1 MPLTKRIAVFA
12 SGGGTNL
19 QAVMDACR
27 DGRTPGEVALV
38 VYNRKKAYARVRAED
53 AGIPAR
59 YINKLMYKTP
69 EEKDAAILDALREY
83 HIDIIVL
90 AGYLDIMGPSVV
102 GAYRHR
108 IVNTHP
114 ALIPAF
120 CGMGYYGERVHQA
133 AIDYGVK
140 VSGCTIH
147 LVDEET
153 DTGPILLQ
161 EVVPV
166 LPDDDAASLAARILP
181 VEHRLLPEAVALL
194 CEDRVR
200 VEGRRTVILPHPCKD

>member
-1 MPLTKRIAVFA
+1 MGKRIAVFA

-27 DGRTPGEVALV
+27 DGRIPGEVALV

-53 AGIPAR
+53 AGIPTR
-59 YINKLMYKTP
+59 YINKLQFETT
-69 EEKDAAILDALREY
+69 EEKDNTILTALREY
-83 HIDIIVL
+83 RIDIIVL
-90 AGYLDIMGPSVV
+90 AGYLDIMGPMVV
-102 GAYRHR
+102 AAYRRR

-147 LVDEET
+147 LVDEGA

-161 EVVPV
+161 EAVPV
-166 LPDDDAASLAARILP
+166 LDTDDAATLAARILP

-200 VEGRRTVILPHPCKD
+200 VKGRRTMILDA

>member
-1 MPLTKRIAVFA
+1 LGKRIAVFA

-27 DGRTPGEVALV
+27 DGRIQGEVALV
-38 VYNRKKAYARVRAED
+38 IYNRKNAYARVRAED
-53 AGIPAR
+53 GGVPVR
-59 YINKLMYKTP
+59 YINKLMFKTT
-69 EEKDAAILDALREY
+69 EEKDAAIRDALRE
-83 HIDIIVL
+83 HRIDIIVL
-90 AGYLDIMGPSVV
+90 AGYLDILGPSVV
-102 GAYRHR
+102 AAYRHR

-133 AIDYGVK
+133 VIDYGVK

-147 LVDEET
+147 LVDEGA

-161 EVVPV
+161 ETVPV
-166 LPDDDAASLAARILP
+166 RPDDDAKTLAARILP
-181 VEHRLLPEAVALL
+181 VEHRLLPVAVALL
-194 CEDRVR
+194 CADRVR
-200 VEGRRTVILPHPCKD
+200 LEGRRTVILPDCKE

>member
-1 MPLTKRIAVFA
+1 MNKRIAVFA

-19 QAVMDACR
+19 QAVMDACLE
-27 DGRTPGEVALV
+27 GSIPGEVVLV
-38 VYNRKKAYARVRAED
+38 VYNRKQAYARERAERAD
-53 AGIPAR
+53 IPTR
-59 YINKLMYKTP
+59 YINKLMFETP
-69 EEKDAAILDALREY
+69 EEKDAAILDTLREY

-90 AGYLDIMGPSVV
+90 AGYLDIMGPSAVA
-102 GAYRHR
+102 AYRHR

-133 AIDYGVK
+133 VLDYGAK

-147 LVDEET
+147 LVDEGA

-161 EVVPV
+161 EAVPV
-166 LPDDDAASLAARILP
+166 LPDDDAATLAARILP
-181 VEHRLLPEAVALL
+181 VEHRLLPQAVALL

-200 VEGRRTVILPHPCKD
+200 VEGRRAVILPREG

>member
-1 MPLTKRIAVFA
+1 MGKRIAVFA

-19 QAVMDACR
+19 QAVMDGCR
-27 DGRTPGEVALV
+27 DGSIPGEVALV
-38 VYNRKKAYARVRAED
+38 VYNRKNAYAKVRAEN
-53 AGIPAR
+53 AGIPAV
-59 YINKLMYKTP
+59 YINKLQFATP
-69 EEKDAAILDALREY
+69 EEKDAAILSALRQY
-83 HIDIIVL
+83 RVDIIVL
-90 AGYLDIMGPSVV
+90 AGYLDIVGPAVV
-102 GAYRHR
+102 AAYRYR

-114 ALIPAF
+114 ALIPSF

-147 LVDEET
+147 LVDEGA

-161 EVVPV
+161 EAVPV
-166 LPDDDAASLAARILP
+166 LDDDDAASLAARVLE

-200 VEGRRTVILPHPCKD
+200 VEGRRVRILDR

>member
-1 MPLTKRIAVFA
+1 LRKRIAIFA

-27 DGRTPGEVALV
+27 EGAIPGDVALV
-38 VYNRKKAYARVRAED
+38 IYNRKQAYAKVRAEE
-53 AGIPAR
+53 AGIPTR
-59 YINKLMYKTP
+59 YINKLMFETP
-69 EEKDAAILDALREY
+69 GEKDAAILDALREY
-83 HIDIIVL
+83 GIDIIVL

-102 GAYRHR
+102 AAYRHR

-114 ALIPAF
+114 ALIPMF

-147 LVDEET
+147 LVDEGT

-161 EVVPV
+161 EAVPV
-166 LPDDDAASLAARILP
+166 LPGDDAKTLAARILP
-181 VEHRLLPEAVALL
+181 VEHRLLPRAVALL

-200 VEGRRTVILPHPCKD
+200 VEGRRAYIIDK

>member
-1 MPLTKRIAVFA
+1 MGKLIAVFA

-19 QAVMDACR
+19 QAEMDACR
-27 DGRTPGEVALV
+27 DGRIMGEVALV
-38 VYNRKKAYARVRAED
+38 IYNRKKAYARVRAEE
-53 AGIPAR
+53 AGIPTR
-59 YINKLMYKTP
+59 YINKLQFKTQ
-69 EEKDAAILDALREY
+69 EQKDNAILDILREY

-90 AGYLDIMGPSVV
+90 AGYLDILGPTVV
-102 GAYRHR
+102 AAYRHR
-108 IVNTHP
+108 IMNTHP

-147 LVDEET
+147 LVDEGA

-161 EVVPV
+161 EAVPV
-166 LPDDDAASLAARILP
+166 LEDDDAATLAARILP

-194 CEDRVR
+194 CEDRIR
-200 VEGRRTVILPHPCKD
+200 VEGRRTVILPPPCKE

>member
-1 MPLTKRIAVFA
+1 MNKRIAVFA

-19 QAVMDACR
+19 QAVMDACLE
-27 DGRTPGEVALV
+27 GSIPGEVVLV
-38 VYNRKKAYARVRAED
+38 VYNRKQAYARERAERAD
-53 AGIPAR
+53 IPTR
-59 YINKLMYKTP
+59 YINKLMFETP
-69 EEKDAAILDALREY
+69 EEKDAAILDTLREY
-83 HIDIIVL
+83 RIDIIVL

-102 GAYRHR
+102 AAYRHR

-133 AIDYGVK
+133 VLDYGAK

-147 LVDEET
+147 LVDEGA

-161 EVVPV
+161 EAVPV
-166 LPDDDAASLAARILP
+166 LPDDDAATLAARILP
-181 VEHRLLPEAVALL
+181 VEHRLLPQAVALL

-200 VEGRRTVILPHPCKD
+200 VEGRRAVILPREG